1 MIYAQRLQLRQIVKV
16 LLFTAAPVDGD
27 IAIWITRQRR
37 QQNRADIGEAR
48 ATGNQDQRTVFVFTQ
63 SGLAMRNIDHDFTL
77 FQDAVHHGHRVQ
89 VKLRRTNMQLNKF
102 LLCWR

>member
-1 MIYAQRLQLRQIVKV
+1 MPGQRPVILQYRSQHRTAAPAPALFRLLDNRLNAQVWMIYAQRLQLRQIVKV

-63 SGLAMRNIDHDFTL
+63 RASP
-77 FQDAVHHGHRVQ
+77 
-89 VKLRRTNMQLNKF
+89 
-102 LLCWR
+102 